1 MADNV
6 KAKTKKEE
14 ISKVDKKEENQTK
27 AVEEAVEKEEIK
39 EEKVEEIKEEEKTE
53 ESPEKTDET
62 SEVEKVVEE
71 EATEAEPEKAEES
84 EEIKE
89 ENEEK
94 TEEVAGN
101 VVEEKVEVIEDQI
114 EDTKPE
120 EAEEA
125 PVDNAEKDAI
135 PEGTQEE
142 KKIEEITKKVVEED
156 VKVEVEEEVEE
167 KLEEVKEQSEPE
179 TPEPEVK
186 KEEKKK
192 KVAKKKKDVKTE
204 EMTSLENQIK
214 MYEETMETVRSGNI
228 VEGNIIRVDQ
238 TEVLIDIGF
247 KAEGIV
253 PISEFGEDVE
263 INVGD
268 KVSVYI
274 VNREGRNGRPYLSK
288 KRADIQ
294 KTWRELE
301 EKSKTNE
308 VITGRVAKR
317 VKGGLI
323 VDVNGIN
330 TFLPASQ
337 VSTKTLP
344 NLDHFVG
351 KELDFRIINYNR
363 EKENIVISRKI
374 VIEKEVEKQKEDLM
388 KKLQID
394 AEIDG
399 VVKNIMEYGV
409 FVDLGGI
416 DGLLHIS
423 DMSWGHITHPSEML
437 NIGDKIKV
445 KVLDFNKDSEK
456 VSLGLKQ
463 LVPHPWKNIEIK
475 YPEGSKVEGKV
486 TNLTNYGAFVEL
498 EKGVEGLIHVS
509 EMSWTKQITHPKQ
522 MLKVGD
528 AVNAIVLNVD
538 KEEHRIS
545 LGLKQV
551 EPNPWLTI
559 GVTHPVESTVTGKIK
574 NITNFGAFMEVEK
587 DIDGLI
593 HISDLSW
600 TKRIMHPSE
609 MLKKGQEVTAVVLSI
624 DKVMQRIAL
633 GLKQLQEDPWEKIE
647 ERFPINSEHEIEVIK
662 IIPKGALVLAD
673 KDSGIEGFIPTSH
686 LGIPG
691 LEEPEFA
698 FDPQEV
704 IPVKVIEADKENRR
718 LIFSVKTYFF
728 GREEDEVNKFVQDHL
743 EKIKDRRRQKDEK
756 AAQKKA
762 AKEAA
767 EKAAR
772 EAKEKAAKEKEAAEK
787 ESKEVA
793 EKAADEKETVEKESK
808 EVVEKAVKEDD
819 SSEK

>member
-6 KAKTKKEE
+6 QAKTKEKE
-14 ISKVDKKEENQTK
+14 ISKVEEKEVNQTET
-27 AVEEAVEKEEIK
+27 VEDTVEKEEVNEEVK
-39 EEKVEEIKEEEKTE
+39 EEKVDGKKEEEITEDAIEEAGEPVVAEDIPVEKEQEEVPEEELEKTE
-53 ESPEKTDET
+53 EPEEAPKLDESSKDEK
-62 SEVEKVVEE
+62 SESAPEAVVEE
-71 EATEAEPEKAEES
+71 EVAEKVLEV
-84 EEIKE
+84 
-89 ENEEK
+89 
-94 TEEVAGN
+94 TEEVPEETVEKPED
-101 VVEEKVEVIEDQI
+101 VVEQAETVVP
-114 EDTKPE
+114 KP
-120 EAEEA
+120 
-125 PVDNAEKDAI
+125 
-135 PEGTQEE
+135 
-142 KKIEEITKKVVEED
+142 KI
-156 VKVEVEEEVEE
+156 
-167 KLEEVKEQSEPE
+167 
-179 TPEPEVK
+179 K
-186 KEEKKK
+186 KEEKSE
-192 KVAKKKKDVKTE
+192 D
-204 EMTSLENQIK
+204 MTSLENQIK

-247 KAEGIV
+247 KAEGVV
-253 PISEFGEDVE
+253 PISEFDENEE

-268 KVSVYI
+268 KVYVYI
-274 VNREGRNGRPYLSK
+274 VNREGRNGRPFLSK

-294 KTWRELE
+294 KIWKELE
-301 EKSKTNE
+301 EKSKTDE
-308 VITGRVAKR
+308 VVTGNVVKR

-323 VDVNGIN
+323 VDVKGIN

-374 VIEKEVEKQKEDLM
+374 VIEKEVEKKKEDLM
-388 KKLQID
+388 EKLHIE

-399 VVKNIMEYGV
+399 IAKNIMEYGV

-445 KVLDFNKDSEK
+445 KVLDFNKDNEK

-486 TNLTNYGAFVEL
+486 TNITNYGAFVEL

-522 MLKVGD
+522 MLKVND

-559 GVTHPVESTVTGKIK
+559 GVTHPIGSTVTGKIK

-600 TKRIMHPSE
+600 TRRIMHPSE
-609 MLKKGQEVTAVVLSI
+609 ILKKGQEVTAVVLSI
-624 DKVMQRIAL
+624 DRVMQRIAL
-633 GLKQLQEDPWEKIE
+633 GLKQLQDDPWEKIE

-673 KDSGIEGFIPTSH
+673 KDSEIEGFIPTSH

-691 LEEPEFA
+691 LEEPELA
-698 FDPQEV
+698 FDKNEL

-728 GREEDEVNKFVQDHL
+728 GRDEEEVNDFVQHHL
-743 EKIKDRRRQKDEK
+743 DKIKEHRRKKEEK
-756 AAQKKA
+756 AAEAKKVPKEEEKA
-762 AKEAA
+762 TETKKVAKET
-767 EKAAR
+767 
-772 EAKEKAAKEKEAAEK
+772 KE
-787 ESKEVA
+787 
-793 EKAADEKETVEKESK
+793 
-808 EVVEKAVKEDD
+808 
-819 SSEK
+819 

>member
-1 MADNV
+1 MADNLQ
-6 KAKTKKEE
+6 AKTKKEE
-14 ISKVDKKEENQTK
+14 ISKVEEKEENETK

-39 EEKVEEIKEEEKTE
+39 EEKVEEKKEEGKNEELTE
-53 ESPEKTDET
+53 ETEAPT
-62 SEVEKVVEE
+62 EVEETEVEE
-71 EATEAEPEKAEES
+71 VEVETKDEPEISEES
-84 EEIKE
+84 EETKE

-94 TEEVAGN
+94 TEEVDEGVAEEKVEEVKEE
-101 VVEEKVEVIEDQI
+101 VVEEK
-114 EDTKPE
+114 PE
-120 EAEEA
+120 KAEELKETPENEEPKEA
-125 PVDNAEKDAI
+125 TDDAI
-135 PEGTQEE
+135 EE
-142 KKIEEITKKVVEED
+142 KVNKD
-156 VKVEVEEEVEE
+156 VEEEVEE
-167 KLEEVKEQSEPE
+167 QPEEEQA
-179 TPEPEVK
+179 EPEVLIEEKKEKKVTKKK
-186 KEEKKK
+186 KEEK
-192 KVAKKKKDVKTE
+192 TE
-204 EMTSLENQIK
+204 DRTIRENQIK

-228 VEGNIIRVDQ
+228 VEGNIVRVDQ
-238 TEVLIDIGF
+238 TEVLVDIGF
-247 KAEGIV
+247 KAEGII
-253 PISEFGEDVE
+253 PISEFGEDAEVK
-263 INVGD
+263 VGD
-268 KVSVYI
+268 KVSVFI
-274 VNREGRNGRPYLSK
+274 IKREGRNGRPYLSK

-294 KTWRELE
+294 KTWQELE

-308 VITGRVAKR
+308 EVTGNVVKR

-323 VDVNGIN
+323 VDIKGIN

-351 KELDFRIINYNR
+351 KELDFRIINFNR

-374 VIEKEVEKQKEDLM
+374 VIEEKIDKKKEDLM
-388 KKLQID
+388 KKLEIE

-423 DMSWGHITHPSEML
+423 DMSWGHIKHPSEML

-445 KVLDFNKDSEK
+445 KVLDFNKDNEK
-456 VSLGLKQ
+456 ISLGLKQ

-522 MLKVGD
+522 ILKVED

-538 KEEHRIS
+538 KDEHRIS

-551 EPNPWLTI
+551 EPNPWMTI
-559 GVTHPVESTVTGKIK
+559 GVTHPVGSTVTGKIK

-609 MLKKGQEVTAVVLSI
+609 MLRKGQEVTAVVISI

-633 GLKQLQEDPWEKIE
+633 GVKQLQDDPWDKIE

-662 IIPKGALVLAD
+662 IITKGALVLAD

-691 LEEPEFA
+691 LEEPELA
-698 FDPQEV
+698 FDPKEV

-728 GREEDEVNKFVQDHL
+728 GRDEDEVNAFVQDHL
-743 EKIKDRRRQKDEK
+743 EKIKERRRQKDKKVREK
-756 AAQKKA
+756 IAE
-762 AKEAA
+762 EAN
-767 EKAAR
+767 
-772 EAKEKAAKEKEAAEK
+772 
-787 ESKEVA
+787 
-793 EKAADEKETVEKESK
+793 
-808 EVVEKAVKEDD
+808 

>member
-1 MADNV
+1 MAVNV

-14 ISKVDKKEENQTK
+14 ISKVNEKEKNETK
-27 AVEEAVEKEEIK
+27 VVEETIEEEIK
-39 EEKVEEIKEEEKTE
+39 EEVKEEKVEAIKEEEKTE
-53 ESPEKTDET
+53 ELTEETDGT
-62 SEVEKVVEE
+62 SEVEVTVEE
-71 EATEAEPEKAEES
+71 ETKEETLEDEPEKVEES

-89 ENEEK
+89 ENEE
-94 TEEVAGN
+94 
-101 VVEEKVEVIEDQI
+101 
-114 EDTKPE
+114 
-120 EAEEA
+120 
-125 PVDNAEKDAI
+125 
-135 PEGTQEE
+135 
-142 KKIEEITKKVVEED
+142 
-156 VKVEVEEEVEE
+156 
-167 KLEEVKEQSEPE
+167 
-179 TPEPEVK
+179 
-186 KEEKKK
+186 
-192 KVAKKKKDVKTE
+192 KTE

-238 TEVLIDIGF
+238 TEVLVDIGF
-247 KAEGIV
+247 KAEGII
-253 PISEFGEDVE
+253 PISEFGEDAEVK
-263 INVGD
+263 VGD

-294 KTWRELE
+294 KTWQELE

-308 VITGRVAKR
+308 VITGTVAKR

-323 VDVNGIN
+323 VDFNGIN

-337 VSTKTLP
+337 VSTKALP

-374 VIEKEVEKQKEDLM
+374 VIEKEVEKQKEVLM
-388 KKLQID
+388 EKLQID

-423 DMSWGHITHPSEML
+423 DMSWGHIKHPSEML

-445 KVLDFNKDSEK
+445 KILDFNKDSEK

-545 LGLKQV
+545 LGLKQF

-609 MLKKGQEVTAVVLSI
+609 ILKKGQEVTAVVLSI
-624 DKVMQRIAL
+624 DRVMQRIAL
-633 GLKQLQEDPWEKIE
+633 GLKQLQDDPWEKIE

-662 IIPKGALVLAD
+662 IITKGALVLAD

-698 FDPQEV
+698 FDPKEV

-728 GREEDEVNKFVQDHL
+728 GREEGEVNAFVQDHL
-743 EKIKDRRRQKDEK
+743 EKIKERRQQRDKK
-756 AAQKKA
+756 AADKKA

-767 EKAAR
+767 EKATK
-772 EAKEKAAKEKEAAEK
+772 EANEKAAKEKEAAEK

-793 EKAADEKETVEKESK
+793 EKETKET
-808 EVVEKAVKEDD
+808 D

>member
-6 KAKTKKEE
+6 QAKTKKEE
-14 ISKVDKKEENQTK
+14 ISKVVKEEEKETK
-27 AVEEAVEKEEIK
+27 TAKKVVEKEEKK
-39 EEKVEEIKEEEKTE
+39 EEKKKKVTKKKKEEKTE
-53 ESPEKTDET
+53 ESPEKTDE
-62 SEVEKVVEE
+62 VEEVVEE
-71 EATEAEPEKAEES
+71 EATKDEPKKAEES
-84 EEIKE
+84 GEIKE

-94 TEEVAGN
+94 TEEVA
-101 VVEEKVEVIEDQI
+101 VDVIEEKVEIIEDQV

-120 EAEEA
+120 EAKEEA
-125 PVDNAEKDAI
+125 PIDNAEKEVI
-135 PEGTQEE
+135 PEETHEE
-142 KKIEEITKKVVEED
+142 KKIEEVNKMT
-156 VKVEVEEEVEE
+156 VEEEVKEEVDEEVVE

-192 KVAKKKKDVKTE
+192 KVTKKKKEEKTE

-263 INVGD
+263 IKVGD

-294 KTWRELE
+294 KTWQELE

-308 VITGRVAKR
+308 VITGTVAKR

-388 KKLQID
+388 EKLQID

-522 MLKVGD
+522 VLKVGD

-559 GVTHPVESTVTGKIK
+559 GVTHPIESTVTGKIK

-609 MLKKGQEVTAVVLSI
+609 ILKKGQEVTAVVLSI
-624 DKVMQRIAL
+624 DRVMQRIAL
-633 GLKQLQEDPWEKIE
+633 GLKQLQDDPWEKIE
-647 ERFPINSEHEIEVIK
+647 ECFPINSEHEIEVIK
-662 IIPKGALVLAD
+662 IITKGALVLAD

-698 FDPQEV
+698 FDPKEV

-728 GREEDEVNKFVQDHL
+728 GRDEDEVNAFVQDHL
-743 EKIKDRRRQKDEK
+743 EKIKERRRQKVEK
-756 AAQKKA
+756 ASEKKA
-762 AKEAA
+762 TREAAEKTTKEAA
-767 EKAAR
+767 EKAT
-772 EAKEKAAKEKEAAEK
+772 
-787 ESKEVA
+787 KEVA
-793 EKAADEKETVEKESK
+793 EKETKET
-808 EVVEKAVKEDD
+808 D

>member
-6 KAKTKKEE
+6 QAKTKEEE
-14 ISKVDKKEENQTK
+14 ISKVEEKEVKETKK
-27 AVEEAVEKEEIK
+27 VEDTIEKEEVKEEVK
-39 EEKVEEIKEEEKTE
+39 EEKVDEKNEEEIAEEVIEEVVEPVVAEDVPENKEQEEVPEEEPQKTDEPEETPKVEESSKTEQSEDAPEAVIEDDVSEEAPEKTE
-53 ESPEKTDET
+53 KKPEDV
-62 SEVEKVVEE
+62 VEK
-71 EATEAEPEKAEES
+71 AKA
-84 EEIKE
+84 
-89 ENEEK
+89 
-94 TEEVAGN
+94 
-101 VVEEKVEVIEDQI
+101 KVP
-114 EDTKPE
+114 KP
-120 EAEEA
+120 
-125 PVDNAEKDAI
+125 
-135 PEGTQEE
+135 
-142 KKIEEITKKVVEED
+142 KI
-156 VKVEVEEEVEE
+156 
-167 KLEEVKEQSEPE
+167 
-179 TPEPEVK
+179 K
-186 KEEKKK
+186 KEEKKEK
-192 KVAKKKKDVKTE
+192 KVKKKKE
-204 EMTSLENQIK
+204 EKSDDMTSLENQIK

-238 TEVLIDIGF
+238 TEVLVDIGF
-247 KAEGIV
+247 KAEGVV
-253 PISEFGEDVE
+253 PISEFDENEE

-268 KVSVYI
+268 KVFVYI
-274 VNREGRNGRPYLSK
+274 VNREGRNGRPFLSK

-294 KTWRELE
+294 KTWKELE

-308 VITGRVAKR
+308 VVTGHVVKR

-323 VDVNGIN
+323 VEVKGIN

-351 KELDFRIINYNR
+351 KELDFRIINFDR

-374 VIEKEVEKQKEDLM
+374 VIEEEVEKQKEDLM
-388 KKLQID
+388 GKLHVD

-399 VVKNIMEYGV
+399 TVKNIMEYGV

-423 DMSWGHITHPSEML
+423 DMSWGHVIHPSEML

-486 TNLTNYGAFVEL
+486 TNITNYGAFVEL

-522 MLKVGD
+522 MLKVAD

-559 GVTHPVESTVTGKIK
+559 GVTHPIGSTVIGKIK

-600 TKRIMHPSE
+600 TRRIMHPSE
-609 MLKKGQEVTAVVLSI
+609 ILKKGQEVTAVVLSI
-624 DKVMQRIAL
+624 DRVMQRIAL
-633 GLKQLQEDPWEKIE
+633 GLKQLQDDPWEKIE

-673 KDSGIEGFIPTSH
+673 KDTEIEGFIPTSH

-691 LEEPEFA
+691 LEEPELA
-698 FDPQEV
+698 FDKNEL

-728 GREEDEVNKFVQDHL
+728 GRDEEEVNDFVQQHL
-743 EKIKDRRRQKDEK
+743 EKIKEHRRKKEEKK
-756 AAQKKA
+756 AAEKKA

-767 EKAAR
+767 EKATR
-772 EAKEKAAKEKEAAEK
+772 EAKEKAANEKKAAEKESKEVAERAANEKEAAEK

-793 EKAADEKETVEKESK
+793 EKATEEA
-808 EVVEKAVKEDD
+808 D

>member
-6 KAKTKKEE
+6 QAKTKEEE
-14 ISKVDKKEENQTK
+14 ISKVEEKEENETK
-27 AVEEAVEKEEIK
+27 AVEETNEKEGIKEEVKEEKTEEKKEEENTEEVPEEVVEPIEEEIPAEINKDEVAEEEPEITEEPVEAQKLEEVPKEEKIEDVPEVVVEEKVSEEVQDVSEEKSEEVKEQAKPEVPEPKIKK
-39 EEKVEEIKEEEKTE
+39 EEKVEKIDKEEKKEKKTRKKKEEKTE
-53 ESPEKTDET
+53 D
-62 SEVEKVVEE
+62 
-71 EATEAEPEKAEES
+71 
-84 EEIKE
+84 
-89 ENEEK
+89 
-94 TEEVAGN
+94 
-101 VVEEKVEVIEDQI
+101 
-114 EDTKPE
+114 
-120 EAEEA
+120 
-125 PVDNAEKDAI
+125 
-135 PEGTQEE
+135 
-142 KKIEEITKKVVEED
+142 
-156 VKVEVEEEVEE
+156 
-167 KLEEVKEQSEPE
+167 
-179 TPEPEVK
+179 
-186 KEEKKK
+186 
-192 KVAKKKKDVKTE
+192 
-204 EMTSLENQIK
+204 MTSLENQIK

-238 TEVLIDIGF
+238 TEVLVDIGF
-247 KAEGIV
+247 KAEGVV
-253 PISEFGEDVE
+253 PISEFDENEE

-268 KVSVYI
+268 KVFVFI
-274 VNREGRNGRPYLSK
+274 VNREGRNGRPFLSK

-294 KTWRELE
+294 KTWKELE
-301 EKSKTNE
+301 EKSKVDE
-308 VITGRVAKR
+308 VVTGHVVKR

-323 VDVNGIN
+323 VDVKGIN

-351 KELDFRIINYNR
+351 KELDFRIINFNR

-374 VIEKEVEKQKEDLM
+374 VIEEEVEKKKEDLM
-388 KKLQID
+388 EKLHMD

-399 VVKNIMEYGV
+399 IVKNIMEYGV

-445 KVLDFNKDSEK
+445 KVLDFNKDNEK

-486 TNLTNYGAFVEL
+486 TNITNYGAFVEL

-522 MLKVGD
+522 MLKVTD

-545 LGLKQV
+545 LGLKQI

-559 GVTHPVESTVTGKIK
+559 GVTHPIGSTVTGKIK

-600 TKRIMHPSE
+600 TRRIMHPSE

-624 DKVMQRIAL
+624 DRVMQRIAL
-633 GLKQLQEDPWEKIE
+633 GLKQLQDDPWEKIE

-673 KDSGIEGFIPTSH
+673 KDSEIEGFIPTSH

-691 LEEPEFA
+691 LEEPELA
-698 FDPQEV
+698 FDKNEM

-728 GREEDEVNKFVQDHL
+728 GRDEEEVNAFVQDHL
-743 EKIKDRRRQKDEK
+743 EKIKENRRKKEEK
-756 AAQKKA
+756 VAEIKKA

-767 EKAAR
+767 
-772 EAKEKAAKEKEAAEK
+772 KEKAKEIDNEAAK
-787 ESKEVA
+787 V
-793 EKAADEKETVEKESK
+793 AADEKAKEKIIDEAKEVEKEVEKDEVQDVEEEVDDKVAKEADK
-808 EVVEKAVKEDD
+808 EVAKEEKA
-819 SSEK
+819 SEE

>member
-6 KAKTKKEE
+6 QARNKEKE
-14 ISKVDKKEENQTK
+14 ISKVEKKEEVKTK
-27 AVEEAVEKEEIK
+27 AVEEVVGVEEVKEDNIEEIKKEIVKGKDEEVLETPEEVVEEEKEEIVVEEEEPQEEVQQEEK
-39 EEKVEEIKEEEKTE
+39 PSEDDSNKEVLDEVKDETEEEVPEPVEEKDEEEKEVLEEKEEEVEAEPEPELEEKVEDTVEEDKEEQVKEKTE
-53 ESPEKTDET
+53 TP
-62 SEVEKVVEE
+62 
-71 EATEAEPEKAEES
+71 
-84 EEIKE
+84 
-89 ENEEK
+89 
-94 TEEVAGN
+94 
-101 VVEEKVEVIEDQI
+101 
-114 EDTKPE
+114 KPE
-120 EAEEA
+120 A
-125 PVDNAEKDAI
+125 P
-135 PEGTQEE
+135 
-142 KKIEEITKKVVEED
+142 KKRATKA
-156 VKVEVEEEVEE
+156 
-167 KLEEVKEQSEPE
+167 
-179 TPEPEVK
+179 K
-186 KEEKKK
+186 KEKEDKN
-192 KVAKKKKDVKTE
+192 E

-238 TEVLIDIGF
+238 TEVLVDIGF
-247 KAEGIV
+247 KAEGVV
-253 PISEFGEDVE
+253 PLTEFEPDEE

-274 VNREGRNGRPYLSK
+274 VNREGKNGRPFLSK

-294 KTWRELE
+294 KTWAELE
-301 EKSKTNE
+301 EKSSSNDVVQGT
-308 VITGRVAKR
+308 VLKR

-323 VDVNGIN
+323 VDVSGIN

-363 EKENIVISRKI
+363 DKENIVISRKI
-374 VIEKEVEKQKEDLM
+374 VIEEEVEKKKEDLM
-388 KKLQID
+388 EKLQVD

-445 KVLDFNKDSEK
+445 KVLDFNKDNEK

-486 TNLTNYGAFVEL
+486 TNITNYGAFVEL

-522 MLKVGD
+522 MLKVED

-538 KEEHRIS
+538 KDEHRIS

-559 GVTHPVESTVTGKIK
+559 GVTHPVGSTVTGKIK

-609 MLKKGQEVTAVVLSI
+609 VLKKGQEVTAVVLSI

-633 GLKQLQEDPWEKIE
+633 GLKQLQDDPWENIE
-647 ERFPINSEHEIEVIK
+647 EKFPINSEHEIEVIK

-673 KDSGIEGFIPTSH
+673 KESEIEGFIPTSH

-691 LEEPEFA
+691 LEEPELA
-698 FDPQEV
+698 FDHNEI

-728 GREEDEVNKFVQDHL
+728 GRDEEEVNTFVQDHL
-743 EKIKDRRRQKDEK
+743 EKIKDRRKKREE
-756 AAQKKA
+756 AAVKPQKKE
-762 AKEAA
+762 EAPI
-767 EKAAR
+767 EDTPT
-772 EAKEKAAKEKEAAEK
+772 EE
-787 ESKEVA
+787 EVPLP
-793 EKAADEKETVEKESK
+793 EE
-808 EVVEKAVKEDD
+808 
-819 SSEK
+819 

>member
-1 MADNV
+1 MILQNKNFAIIILIGVLFISCTNLPYKKSVKTLKEGKYTEAIQELDSYIETSKHPAFKE
-6 KAKTKKEE
+6 KAKELRSQAYYQLGLQEYEKNNYTEASEYFFLANSNKADSLLDNCYFEIAQSALDEEPKEATDDA
-14 ISKVDKKEENQTK
+14 I
-27 AVEEAVEKEEIK
+27 
-39 EEKVEEIKEEEKTE
+39 EEKVNK
-53 ESPEKTDET
+53 
-62 SEVEKVVEE
+62 
-71 EATEAEPEKAEES
+71 
-84 EEIKE
+84 
-89 ENEEK
+89 
-94 TEEVAGN
+94 
-101 VVEEKVEVIEDQI
+101 
-114 EDTKPE
+114 
-120 EAEEA
+120 
-125 PVDNAEKDAI
+125 
-135 PEGTQEE
+135 
-142 KKIEEITKKVVEED
+142 
-156 VKVEVEEEVEE
+156 EVEEEVEE
-167 KLEEVKEQSEPE
+167 QPEEEQAEPE
-179 TPEPEVK
+179 LLIEEKKEKKVTKKK
-186 KEEKKK
+186 KEEK
-192 KVAKKKKDVKTE
+192 TE
-204 EMTSLENQIK
+204 DRTTRENQIK

-228 VEGNIIRVDQ
+228 VEGNIVRVDQ
-238 TEVLIDIGF
+238 TEVLVDIGF
-247 KAEGIV
+247 KAEGII
-253 PISEFGEDVE
+253 PISEFGEDAEVK
-263 INVGD
+263 VGD
-268 KVSVYI
+268 KVSVFI
-274 VNREGRNGRPYLSK
+274 IKREGRNGRPYLSK

-294 KTWRELE
+294 KTWQELE

-308 VITGRVAKR
+308 EVTGNVVKR

-323 VDVNGIN
+323 VDIKGIN

-351 KELDFRIINYNR
+351 KELDFRIINFNR

-374 VIEKEVEKQKEDLM
+374 VIEEEIDKKKEDLM
-388 KKLQID
+388 EKLQIE

-423 DMSWGHITHPSEML
+423 DMSWGHIKHPSEML

-445 KVLDFNKDSEK
+445 KVLDFNKDNEK
-456 VSLGLKQ
+456 ISLGLKQ

-522 MLKVGD
+522 MLKVED

-538 KEEHRIS
+538 KDEHRIS

-551 EPNPWLTI
+551 EPNPWMTI
-559 GVTHPVESTVTGKIK
+559 GVTHPVGSTVTGKIK

-609 MLKKGQEVTAVVLSI
+609 MLRKGQEVTAVVLSI
-624 DKVMQRIAL
+624 DKVMQRISL
-633 GLKQLQEDPWEKIE
+633 GVKQLQDDPWDKIE

-662 IIPKGALVLAD
+662 IITKGALVLAD

-691 LEEPEFA
+691 LEEPELA
-698 FDPQEV
+698 FDPKEV

-728 GREEDEVNKFVQDHL
+728 GRDEDEVNAFVQDHL
-743 EKIKDRRRQKDEK
+743 EKIKERRRQKD
-756 AAQKKA
+756 KKA
-762 AKEAA
+762 REKIAEEAN
-767 EKAAR
+767 
-772 EAKEKAAKEKEAAEK
+772 
-787 ESKEVA
+787 
-793 EKAADEKETVEKESK
+793 
-808 EVVEKAVKEDD
+808 

>member
-1 MADNV
+1 MADNLQ
-6 KAKTKKEE
+6 AKTKKEE
-14 ISKVDKKEENQTK
+14 ISKVEEKEENETK
-27 AVEEAVEKEEIK
+27 AVEK
-39 EEKVEEIKEEEKTE
+39 EEKVEEKKEEGKNEELTE
-53 ESPEKTDET
+53 ETEAQT
-62 SEVEKVVEE
+62 EVEETEVEE
-71 EATEAEPEKAEES
+71 VEVETKDEPEISEES
-84 EEIKE
+84 EETKE

-94 TEEVAGN
+94 TEEVNEGVAEEKVEEVKEE
-101 VVEEKVEVIEDQI
+101 VVEEKPEKAEAAKETPEDK
-114 EDTKPE
+114 EPK
-120 EAEEA
+120 EAT
-125 PVDNAEKDAI
+125 DDAI
-135 PEGTQEE
+135 EE
-142 KKIEEITKKVVEED
+142 KVNK
-156 VKVEVEEEVEE
+156 EVEEEVEE
-167 KLEEVKEQSEPE
+167 QPEEEQAEPE
-179 TPEPEVK
+179 LLIEEKKEKKVTKKK
-186 KEEKKK
+186 KEEK
-192 KVAKKKKDVKTE
+192 TE
-204 EMTSLENQIK
+204 DRTTRENQIK

-228 VEGNIIRVDQ
+228 VEGNIVRVDQ
-238 TEVLIDIGF
+238 TEVLVDIGF
-247 KAEGIV
+247 KAEGII
-253 PISEFGEDVE
+253 PISEFGEDAEVK
-263 INVGD
+263 VGD
-268 KVSVYI
+268 KVSVFI
-274 VNREGRNGRPYLSK
+274 IKREGRNGRPYLSK

-294 KTWRELE
+294 KTWQELE

-308 VITGRVAKR
+308 EVKGNVVKR

-323 VDVNGIN
+323 VDIKGIN

-351 KELDFRIINYNR
+351 KELDFRIINFNR

-374 VIEKEVEKQKEDLM
+374 VIEEEIDKKKEDLM
-388 KKLQID
+388 EKLQIE

-399 VVKNIMEYGV
+399 AVKNIMEYGV

-423 DMSWGHITHPSEML
+423 DMSWGHIKHPSEML

-445 KVLDFNKDSEK
+445 KVLDFNKDNEK
-456 VSLGLKQ
+456 ISLGLKQ

-522 MLKVGD
+522 MLKVED

-538 KEEHRIS
+538 KDEHRIS

-551 EPNPWLTI
+551 EPNPWMTI
-559 GVTHPVESTVTGKIK
+559 GVTHPVGSTVTGKIK

-609 MLKKGQEVTAVVLSI
+609 MLRKGQEVTAVVLSI
-624 DKVMQRIAL
+624 DKVMQRISL
-633 GLKQLQEDPWEKIE
+633 GVKQLQDDPWDKIE

-662 IIPKGALVLAD
+662 IITKGALVLAD

-691 LEEPEFA
+691 LEEPELA
-698 FDPQEV
+698 FDPKEV

-728 GREEDEVNKFVQDHL
+728 GRDEDEVNAFVQDHL
-743 EKIKDRRRQKDEK
+743 EKIKERRRQKD
-756 AAQKKA
+756 KKA
-762 AKEAA
+762 REKIAEEAN
-767 EKAAR
+767 
-772 EAKEKAAKEKEAAEK
+772 
-787 ESKEVA
+787 
-793 EKAADEKETVEKESK
+793 
-808 EVVEKAVKEDD
+808 

>member
-1 MADNV
+1 MAVNV

-14 ISKVDKKEENQTK
+14 ISKVNEKEKNETK
-27 AVEEAVEKEEIK
+27 VVEETIEEEIK
-39 EEKVEEIKEEEKTE
+39 EEVKEEKVEAIKEEEKTE
-53 ESPEKTDET
+53 ELTEETDGT
-62 SEVEKVVEE
+62 SEVEVTVEE
-71 EATEAEPEKAEES
+71 ETKEETLEDEPEKVEES

-89 ENEEK
+89 ENEE
-94 TEEVAGN
+94 
-101 VVEEKVEVIEDQI
+101 
-114 EDTKPE
+114 
-120 EAEEA
+120 
-125 PVDNAEKDAI
+125 
-135 PEGTQEE
+135 
-142 KKIEEITKKVVEED
+142 
-156 VKVEVEEEVEE
+156 
-167 KLEEVKEQSEPE
+167 
-179 TPEPEVK
+179 
-186 KEEKKK
+186 
-192 KVAKKKKDVKTE
+192 KTE

-238 TEVLIDIGF
+238 TEVLVDIGF

-253 PISEFGEDVE
+253 PISEFGEDAE
-263 INVGD
+263 IKVGD

-294 KTWRELE
+294 KTWQELE

-308 VITGRVAKR
+308 VITGTVAKR

-337 VSTKTLP
+337 VSTKALP

-374 VIEKEVEKQKEDLM
+374 VIEKEVEKQKEVLM
-388 KKLQID
+388 EKLQID

-423 DMSWGHITHPSEML
+423 DMSWGHIKHPSEML

-445 KVLDFNKDSEK
+445 KILDFNKDSEK

-545 LGLKQV
+545 LGLKQF

-609 MLKKGQEVTAVVLSI
+609 ILKKGQEVTAVVLSI
-624 DKVMQRIAL
+624 DRVMQRIAL
-633 GLKQLQEDPWEKIE
+633 GLKQLQDDPWEKIE

-662 IIPKGALVLAD
+662 IITKGALVLAD

-698 FDPQEV
+698 FDPKEV

-728 GREEDEVNKFVQDHL
+728 GREEGEVNAFVQDHL
-743 EKIKDRRRQKDEK
+743 EKIKERRRQRDKK
-756 AAQKKA
+756 AADKKA

-767 EKAAR
+767 EKATK
-772 EAKEKAAKEKEAAEK
+772 EANEKAAKEKEAAEK

-793 EKAADEKETVEKESK
+793 EKETKET
-808 EVVEKAVKEDD
+808 D

>member
-6 KAKTKKEE
+6 QAKTKEEE
-14 ISKVDKKEENQTK
+14 ISKVEEKEENETK
-27 AVEEAVEKEEIK
+27 EVNETIEKEEIK
-39 EEKVEEIKEEEKTE
+39 EEVKEEKTE
-53 ESPEKTDET
+53 EK
-62 SEVEKVVEE
+62 
-71 EATEAEPEKAEES
+71 
-84 EEIKE
+84 KE
-89 ENEEK
+89 
-94 TEEVAGN
+94 
-101 VVEEKVEVIEDQI
+101 
-114 EDTKPE
+114 
-120 EAEEA
+120 
-125 PVDNAEKDAI
+125 
-135 PEGTQEE
+135 
-142 KKIEEITKKVVEED
+142 EEITEELPKKVVEPIKDEIPVELPKEEVVDQEPEKIEEPTEASELEEAPKDEKTED
-156 VKVEVEEEVEE
+156 VPEVVVEDKVSEEVQDVAEE
-167 KLEEVKEQSEPE
+167 KSEEVKEQAKPE
-179 TPEPEVK
+179 VPEPKVKKEDKVEKVEKEEKKEKKTRKK
-186 KEEKKK
+186 KEEKIE
-192 KVAKKKKDVKTE
+192 D
-204 EMTSLENQIK
+204 MTSLENQIK

-238 TEVLIDIGF
+238 TEVLVDIGF
-247 KAEGIV
+247 KAEGVV
-253 PISEFGEDVE
+253 PISEFDENEE

-268 KVSVYI
+268 KVFVFI
-274 VNREGRNGRPYLSK
+274 VNREGRNGRPFLSK

-294 KTWRELE
+294 KTWKELE
-301 EKSKTNE
+301 EKSKVDE
-308 VITGRVAKR
+308 VVTGHVVKR

-323 VDVNGIN
+323 VDVKGIN

-351 KELDFRIINYNR
+351 KELDFRIINFNR

-374 VIEKEVEKQKEDLM
+374 VIEEEVEKKKEDLM
-388 KKLQID
+388 EKLHMD

-399 VVKNIMEYGV
+399 IVKNIMEYGV

-445 KVLDFNKDSEK
+445 KVLDFNKDNEK

-486 TNLTNYGAFVEL
+486 TNITNYGAFVEL

-522 MLKVGD
+522 MLKVTD

-545 LGLKQV
+545 LGLKQI

-559 GVTHPVESTVTGKIK
+559 GVTHPIGSTVTGKIK

-600 TKRIMHPSE
+600 TRRIMHPSE

-624 DKVMQRIAL
+624 DRVMQRIAL
-633 GLKQLQEDPWEKIE
+633 GLKQLQDDPWEKIE

-673 KDSGIEGFIPTSH
+673 KDSEIEGFIPTSH

-691 LEEPEFA
+691 LEEPELA
-698 FDPQEV
+698 FDKNEM

-728 GREEDEVNKFVQDHL
+728 GRDEEEVNAFVQDHL
-743 EKIKDRRRQKDEK
+743 EKIKENRRKKEEK
-756 AAQKKA
+756 IAEIKKA
-762 AKEAA
+762 AKEKAKEVDNEAAKVAA
-767 EKAAR
+767 EEKTKEKIIDEAKKPEKPEKEVDDEVAEEVAKEADKE
-772 EAKEKAAKEKEAAEK
+772 EAKEEEL
-787 ESKEVA
+787 S
-793 EKAADEKETVEKESK
+793 VE
-808 EVVEKAVKEDD
+808 
-819 SSEK
+819 

>member
-1 MADNV
+1 MADNLQ
-6 KAKTKKEE
+6 AKTKKEE
-14 ISKVDKKEENQTK
+14 ISKVEEKEENETK
-27 AVEEAVEKEEIK
+27 AVEKAVEKEEIK
-39 EEKVEEIKEEEKTE
+39 EEKVEEKKEEGKNEELTE
-53 ESPEKTDET
+53 ETEAPT
-62 SEVEKVVEE
+62 EVEETEVEE
-71 EATEAEPEKAEES
+71 VEVETKDEPEISEES
-84 EEIKE
+84 EETKE

-94 TEEVAGN
+94 TEEVNEGVAEEKVEEVKEE
-101 VVEEKVEVIEDQI
+101 VVEEKPEKAEAAKETPEDK
-114 EDTKPE
+114 EPK
-120 EAEEA
+120 EAT
-125 PVDNAEKDAI
+125 DDAI
-135 PEGTQEE
+135 EE
-142 KKIEEITKKVVEED
+142 KVNK
-156 VKVEVEEEVEE
+156 EVEEEVEE
-167 KLEEVKEQSEPE
+167 QPEEEQAEPE
-179 TPEPEVK
+179 LLIEEKKEKKVTKKK
-186 KEEKKK
+186 KEEK
-192 KVAKKKKDVKTE
+192 TE
-204 EMTSLENQIK
+204 DRTTRENQIK

-228 VEGNIIRVDQ
+228 VEGNIVRVDQ
-238 TEVLIDIGF
+238 TEVLVDIGF
-247 KAEGIV
+247 KAEGII
-253 PISEFGEDVE
+253 PISEFGEDAEVK
-263 INVGD
+263 VGD
-268 KVSVYI
+268 KVSVFI
-274 VNREGRNGRPYLSK
+274 IKREGRNGRPYLSK

-294 KTWRELE
+294 KTWQELE

-308 VITGRVAKR
+308 EVKGNVVKR

-323 VDVNGIN
+323 VDIKGIN

-351 KELDFRIINYNR
+351 KELDFRIINFNR

-374 VIEKEVEKQKEDLM
+374 VIEEEIDKKKEDLM
-388 KKLQID
+388 EKLQIE

-399 VVKNIMEYGV
+399 AVKNIMEYGV

-423 DMSWGHITHPSEML
+423 DMSWGHIKHPSEML

-445 KVLDFNKDSEK
+445 KVLDFNKDNEK
-456 VSLGLKQ
+456 ISLGLKQ

-522 MLKVGD
+522 MLKVED

-538 KEEHRIS
+538 KDEHRIS

-551 EPNPWLTI
+551 EPNPWMTI
-559 GVTHPVESTVTGKIK
+559 GVTHPVGSTVTGKIK

-609 MLKKGQEVTAVVLSI
+609 MLRKGQEVTAVVLSI
-624 DKVMQRIAL
+624 DKVMQRISL
-633 GLKQLQEDPWEKIE
+633 GVKQLQDDPWDKIE

-662 IIPKGALVLAD
+662 IITKGALVLAD

-691 LEEPEFA
+691 LEEPELA
-698 FDPQEV
+698 FDPKEV

-728 GREEDEVNKFVQDHL
+728 GRDEDEVNAFVQDHL
-743 EKIKDRRRQKDEK
+743 EKIKERRRQKD
-756 AAQKKA
+756 KKA
-762 AKEAA
+762 REKIAEEAN
-767 EKAAR
+767 
-772 EAKEKAAKEKEAAEK
+772 
-787 ESKEVA
+787 
-793 EKAADEKETVEKESK
+793 
-808 EVVEKAVKEDD
+808 

>member
-6 KAKTKKEE
+6 QAKTKDDE
-14 ISKVDKKEENQTK
+14 ISKVVKEEEKETKTAKKVVKKEEK
-27 AVEEAVEKEEIK
+27 K
-39 EEKVEEIKEEEKTE
+39 EEKVEKVKEEEKNEELTE
-53 ESPEKTDET
+53 ETDGT
-62 SEVEKVVEE
+62 GKVEVIVEE
-71 EATEAEPEKAEES
+71 ETNEEAP
-84 EEIKE
+84 
-89 ENEEK
+89 ENEHEK
-94 TEEVAGN
+94 TEASEVTKEEKKEKTEKVAGT
-101 VVEEKVEVIEDQI
+101 VIEEKVEVIEDQV
-114 EDTKPE
+114 EDSKTE
-120 EAEEA
+120 EGKKEA
-125 PVDNAEKDAI
+125 PIDDAEKKAI
-135 PEGTQEE
+135 PEETHEE
-142 KKIEEITKKVVEED
+142 KKIEEVTKKA
-156 VKVEVEEEVEE
+156 VEEEVKEEFEE
-167 KLEEVKEQSEPE
+167 KLEEVKEQQEPE

-192 KVAKKKKDVKTE
+192 KVTKKKKEENTE

-238 TEVLIDIGF
+238 TEVLVDIGF
-247 KAEGIV
+247 KAEGII
-253 PISEFGEDVE
+253 PISEFDEDKE
-263 INVGD
+263 IKVGD
-268 KVSVYI
+268 KISVYI

-294 KTWRELE
+294 KTWQELE

-308 VITGRVAKR
+308 VITGTVAKR

-374 VIEKEVEKQKEDLM
+374 VIEKEFEKQKEVLM
-388 KKLQID
+388 EKLQID

-522 MLKVGD
+522 MLKVSD

-559 GVTHPVESTVTGKIK
+559 GVTHPIESTVTGKIK

-624 DKVMQRIAL
+624 DRVMQRIAL

-691 LEEPEFA
+691 LEEPELA
-698 FDPQEV
+698 FDPKEV

-728 GREEDEVNKFVQDHL
+728 GRDEDEVNAFVQDHL
-743 EKIKDRRRQKDEK
+743 EKIKERRRQKDEK
-756 AAQKKA
+756 AAKKKA
-762 AKEAA
+762 DKEAA
-767 EKAAR
+767 EKATRKAN
-772 EAKEKAAKEKEAAEK
+772 EKAAKEKEATEK

-793 EKAADEKETVEKESK
+793 EKA
-808 EVVEKAVKEDD
+808 VKEKD
-819 SSEK
+819 SSEE

>member
-6 KAKTKKEE
+6 QAKTKEEE
-14 ISKVDKKEENQTK
+14 ISKVEEKEENETK
-27 AVEEAVEKEEIK
+27 AVEETIEKEEIK
-39 EEKVEEIKEEEKTE
+39 EEVKEEKAGEKKEEEITE
-53 ESPEKTDET
+53 EVIEE
-62 SEVEKVVEE
+62 VVEPIE
-71 EATEAEPEKAEES
+71 EEIPVELTKEEVAEEES
-84 EEIKE
+84 EKIE
-89 ENEEK
+89 EPAETPELEEAPK
-94 TEEVAGN
+94 DEKPEDVPEV
-101 VVEEKVEVIEDQI
+101 VVEEKVSEEVQ
-114 EDTKPE
+114 
-120 EAEEA
+120 
-125 PVDNAEKDAI
+125 V
-135 PEGTQEE
+135 
-142 KKIEEITKKVVEED
+142 VVEE
-156 VKVEVEEEVEE
+156 KS
-167 KLEEVKEQSEPE
+167 EEVKEQSEPE
-179 TPEPEVK
+179 VLEPKVEKVEKVEKKTRKK
-186 KEEKKK
+186 KEEK
-192 KVAKKKKDVKTE
+192 TE
-204 EMTSLENQIK
+204 DMTSLENQIK

-238 TEVLIDIGF
+238 TEVLVDIGF
-247 KAEGIV
+247 KAEGVV
-253 PISEFGEDVE
+253 PISEFDENEE

-268 KVSVYI
+268 KVFVFI
-274 VNREGRNGRPYLSK
+274 VNREGRNGRPFLSK

-294 KTWRELE
+294 KTWKELE
-301 EKSKTNE
+301 EKSKIDE
-308 VITGRVAKR
+308 VVTGHVVKR

-323 VDVNGIN
+323 VDVKGIN

-351 KELDFRIINYNR
+351 KELDFRIINFDR

-374 VIEKEVEKQKEDLM
+374 VIEEEFEKKKEDLM
-388 KKLQID
+388 EKLHMD

-399 VVKNIMEYGV
+399 IVKNIMEYGV

-445 KVLDFNKDSEK
+445 KVLDFNKDNEK

-486 TNLTNYGAFVEL
+486 TNITNYGAFVEL

-522 MLKVGD
+522 MLKVAD

-545 LGLKQV
+545 LGLKQI

-559 GVTHPVESTVTGKIK
+559 GVTHPIGSTVTGKIK

-600 TKRIMHPSE
+600 TRRIMHPSE

-624 DKVMQRIAL
+624 DRVMQRIAL
-633 GLKQLQEDPWEKIE
+633 GLKQLQDDPWEKIE

-662 IIPKGALVLAD
+662 IIAKGALVLAD
-673 KDSGIEGFIPTSH
+673 KDSEIEGFIPTSH

-691 LEEPEFA
+691 LEEPEMA
-698 FDPQEV
+698 FDKNEM

-728 GREEDEVNKFVQDHL
+728 GRDEEEVNAFVQDHL
-743 EKIKDRRRQKDEK
+743 EKIKEHRRKKEEK
-756 AAQKKA
+756 VAEIKKA

-767 EKAAR
+767 QEKVKDVDNEVAKEADKEVDKEEKA
-772 EAKEKAAKEKEAAEK
+772 
-787 ESKEVA
+787 
-793 EKAADEKETVEKESK
+793 
-808 EVVEKAVKEDD
+808 
-819 SSEK
+819 SEE

>member
-1 MADNV
+1 MADNLQ
-6 KAKTKKEE
+6 AKTKKEE
-14 ISKVDKKEENQTK
+14 ISKVEEKEENETK

-39 EEKVEEIKEEEKTE
+39 EEKVEEKKEEGKNEELTE
-53 ESPEKTDET
+53 ETEAPT
-62 SEVEKVVEE
+62 EVEETEVEE
-71 EATEAEPEKAEES
+71 VEVETKDEPEISEES
-84 EEIKE
+84 EETKE

-94 TEEVAGN
+94 TEEVDEGVAEEKVEEVKEE
-101 VVEEKVEVIEDQI
+101 VVEEK
-114 EDTKPE
+114 PE
-120 EAEEA
+120 KAEELKETPENEEPKEA
-125 PVDNAEKDAI
+125 TDDAI
-135 PEGTQEE
+135 EE
-142 KKIEEITKKVVEED
+142 KVNKD
-156 VKVEVEEEVEE
+156 VEEEVEE
-167 KLEEVKEQSEPE
+167 QPEEEQA
-179 TPEPEVK
+179 EPEVLIEEKKEKKVTKKK
-186 KEEKKK
+186 KEEK
-192 KVAKKKKDVKTE
+192 TE
-204 EMTSLENQIK
+204 DRTIRENQIK

-228 VEGNIIRVDQ
+228 VEGNIVRVDQ
-238 TEVLIDIGF
+238 TEVLVDIGF
-247 KAEGIV
+247 KAEGII
-253 PISEFGEDVE
+253 PISEFGEDAEVK
-263 INVGD
+263 VGD
-268 KVSVYI
+268 KVSVFI
-274 VNREGRNGRPYLSK
+274 IKREGRNGRPYLSK

-294 KTWRELE
+294 KTWQELE

-308 VITGRVAKR
+308 EVTGNVVKR

-323 VDVNGIN
+323 VDIKGIN

-351 KELDFRIINYNR
+351 KELDFRIINFNR

-374 VIEKEVEKQKEDLM
+374 VIEEEIDKKKEDLM
-388 KKLQID
+388 KKLEIE

-423 DMSWGHITHPSEML
+423 DMSWGHIKHPSEML

-445 KVLDFNKDSEK
+445 KVLDFNKDNEK
-456 VSLGLKQ
+456 ISLGLKQ

-522 MLKVGD
+522 ILKVED

-538 KEEHRIS
+538 KDEHRIS

-551 EPNPWLTI
+551 EPNPWMTI
-559 GVTHPVESTVTGKIK
+559 GVTHPVGSTVTGKIK

-609 MLKKGQEVTAVVLSI
+609 MLRKGQEVTAVVISI

-633 GLKQLQEDPWEKIE
+633 GVKQLQDDPWDKIE

-662 IIPKGALVLAD
+662 IITKGALVLAD

-691 LEEPEFA
+691 LEEPELA
-698 FDPQEV
+698 FDPKEV

-728 GREEDEVNKFVQDHL
+728 GRDEDEVNAFVQDHL
-743 EKIKDRRRQKDEK
+743 EKIKERRRQKDKKVREK
-756 AAQKKA
+756 IAE
-762 AKEAA
+762 EAN
-767 EKAAR
+767 
-772 EAKEKAAKEKEAAEK
+772 
-787 ESKEVA
+787 
-793 EKAADEKETVEKESK
+793 
-808 EVVEKAVKEDD
+808 

>member
-6 KAKTKKEE
+6 KAKPEEEEISQVEKKEE
-14 ISKVDKKEENQTK
+14 KETKIVEETVETEEVKEETVEESKEENIEEK
-27 AVEEAVEKEEIK
+27 DEVVSEPSDEVVEEKQEEVV
-39 EEKVEEIKEEEKTE
+39 EEKPEPEESTEEKTSEDNSGEIPAEVKQETKE
-53 ESPEKTDET
+53 EVEEPVEEKAEDKVEDEVVED
-62 SEVEKVVEE
+62 EVEKVEVEP
-71 EATEAEPEKAEES
+71 EAEEKIEE
-84 EEIKE
+84 
-89 ENEEK
+89 
-94 TEEVAGN
+94 
-101 VVEEKVEVIEDQI
+101 VVEEK
-114 EDTKPE
+114 KE
-120 EAEEA
+120 ES
-125 PVDNAEKDAI
+125 K
-135 PEGTQEE
+135 
-142 KKIEEITKKVVEED
+142 VEET
-156 VKVEVEEEVEE
+156 
-167 KLEEVKEQSEPE
+167 EP
-179 TPEPEVK
+179 PKSKP
-186 KEEKKK
+186 KKK
-192 KVAKKKKDVKTE
+192 KATKPAKEKEEKTE

-238 TEVLIDIGF
+238 TEVLVDIGF
-247 KAEGIV
+247 KAEGVV
-253 PISEFGEDVE
+253 PLTEFDPDEE

-274 VNREGRNGRPYLSK
+274 VNREGKNGRPFLSK

-294 KTWRELE
+294 KTWKELE
-301 EKSKTNE
+301 EKSTSNDLVTGT
-308 VITGRVAKR
+308 VIKR

-323 VDVNGIN
+323 VDVQGIN

-351 KELDFRIINYNR
+351 KELDFRIINFNR
-363 EKENIVISRKI
+363 DKENIVISRKI
-374 VIEKEVEKQKEDLM
+374 VIEEEVEKKKEDLM
-388 KKLQID
+388 EKLQVD

-445 KVLDFNKDSEK
+445 KVLDFNKDNEK

-486 TNLTNYGAFVEL
+486 TNITNYGAFVEL

-559 GVTHPVESTVTGKIK
+559 GVTHPVDSTVTGKIK

-609 MLKKGQEVTAVVLSI
+609 ILKKGQEVTAVVLSI

-633 GLKQLQEDPWEKIE
+633 GLKQLQDDPWENIE
-647 ERFPINSEHEIEVIK
+647 EKFPINSEHEIEVIK

-673 KDSGIEGFIPTSH
+673 KESEIEGFIPTSH

-691 LEEPEFA
+691 LEEPELA
-698 FDPQEV
+698 FDHNEM

-728 GREEDEVNKFVQDHL
+728 GRDEEEVNDFVQNHL
-743 EKIKDRRRQKDEK
+743 EKIKERR
-756 AAQKKA
+756 KKREQVEV
-762 AKEAA
+762 EA
-767 EKAAR
+767 EEQEEETIE
-772 EAKEKAAKEKEAAEK
+772 EATSENSE
-787 ESKEVA
+787 ESE
-793 EKAADEKETVEKESK
+793 E
-808 EVVEKAVKEDD
+808 
-819 SSEK
+819 

>member
-1 MADNV
+1 MADNLQ
-6 KAKTKKEE
+6 AKTKKEE
-14 ISKVDKKEENQTK
+14 ISKVEEKEENETK
-27 AVEEAVEKEEIK
+27 AVEKAVEKEEIK
-39 EEKVEEIKEEEKTE
+39 EEKVEEKKEEGKNEELTE
-53 ESPEKTDET
+53 ETEAPT
-62 SEVEKVVEE
+62 EVEETEVEE
-71 EATEAEPEKAEES
+71 VEVETKDEPEISEES
-84 EEIKE
+84 EETKE

-94 TEEVAGN
+94 TEEVNEGVAEEKVEEVKEE
-101 VVEEKVEVIEDQI
+101 VVEEKPEKAEAAKETPEDK
-114 EDTKPE
+114 EPK
-120 EAEEA
+120 EAT
-125 PVDNAEKDAI
+125 DDAI
-135 PEGTQEE
+135 EE
-142 KKIEEITKKVVEED
+142 KVNK
-156 VKVEVEEEVEE
+156 EVEEEVEE
-167 KLEEVKEQSEPE
+167 QPEEEQAEPE
-179 TPEPEVK
+179 LLIEEKKEKKVTKKK
-186 KEEKKK
+186 KEEK
-192 KVAKKKKDVKTE
+192 TE
-204 EMTSLENQIK
+204 DRTTRENQIK

-228 VEGNIIRVDQ
+228 VEGNIVRVDQ
-238 TEVLIDIGF
+238 TEVLVDIGF
-247 KAEGIV
+247 KAEGII
-253 PISEFGEDVE
+253 PISEFGEDAEVK
-263 INVGD
+263 VGD
-268 KVSVYI
+268 KVSVFI
-274 VNREGRNGRPYLSK
+274 IKREGRNGRPYLSK

-294 KTWRELE
+294 KTWQELE

-308 VITGRVAKR
+308 EVKGNVVKR

-323 VDVNGIN
+323 VDIKGIN

-351 KELDFRIINYNR
+351 KELDFRIINFNR

-374 VIEKEVEKQKEDLM
+374 VIEEEIDKKKEDLM
-388 KKLQID
+388 EKLQIE

-423 DMSWGHITHPSEML
+423 DMSWGHIKHPSEML

-445 KVLDFNKDSEK
+445 KVLDFNKDNEK
-456 VSLGLKQ
+456 ISLGLKQ

-522 MLKVGD
+522 MLKVED

-538 KEEHRIS
+538 KDEHRIS

-551 EPNPWLTI
+551 EPNPWMTI
-559 GVTHPVESTVTGKIK
+559 GVTHPVGSTVTGKIK

-609 MLKKGQEVTAVVLSI
+609 MLRKGQEVTAVVLSI
-624 DKVMQRIAL
+624 DKVMQRISL
-633 GLKQLQEDPWEKIE
+633 GVKQLQDDPWDKIE

-662 IIPKGALVLAD
+662 IITKGALVLAD

-691 LEEPEFA
+691 LEEPELA
-698 FDPQEV
+698 FDPKEV

-728 GREEDEVNKFVQDHL
+728 GRDEDEVNAFVQDHL
-743 EKIKDRRRQKDEK
+743 EKIKERRRQKD
-756 AAQKKA
+756 KKA
-762 AKEAA
+762 REKIAEEAN
-767 EKAAR
+767 
-772 EAKEKAAKEKEAAEK
+772 
-787 ESKEVA
+787 
-793 EKAADEKETVEKESK
+793 
-808 EVVEKAVKEDD
+808 

>member
-1 MADNV
+1 MAVNV

-14 ISKVDKKEENQTK
+14 ISKVNEKEKNETK
-27 AVEEAVEKEEIK
+27 VVEETIEEEIK
-39 EEKVEEIKEEEKTE
+39 EEVKEEKVEAIKEEEKTE
-53 ESPEKTDET
+53 ELTEETDGT
-62 SEVEKVVEE
+62 SEVEVTVEE
-71 EATEAEPEKAEES
+71 ETKEETLEDEPEKVEES

-89 ENEEK
+89 ENEE
-94 TEEVAGN
+94 
-101 VVEEKVEVIEDQI
+101 
-114 EDTKPE
+114 
-120 EAEEA
+120 
-125 PVDNAEKDAI
+125 
-135 PEGTQEE
+135 
-142 KKIEEITKKVVEED
+142 
-156 VKVEVEEEVEE
+156 
-167 KLEEVKEQSEPE
+167 
-179 TPEPEVK
+179 
-186 KEEKKK
+186 
-192 KVAKKKKDVKTE
+192 KTE

-238 TEVLIDIGF
+238 TEVLVDIGF

-253 PISEFGEDVE
+253 PISEFGEDAE
-263 INVGD
+263 IKVGD

-294 KTWRELE
+294 KTWQELE

-308 VITGRVAKR
+308 VITGTVAKR

-337 VSTKTLP
+337 VSTKALP

-374 VIEKEVEKQKEDLM
+374 VIEKEVEKQKEVLM
-388 KKLQID
+388 EKLQID

-423 DMSWGHITHPSEML
+423 DMSWGHIKHPSEML

-445 KVLDFNKDSEK
+445 KILDFNKDSEK

-545 LGLKQV
+545 LGLKQF

-609 MLKKGQEVTAVVLSI
+609 ILKKGQEVTAVVLSI
-624 DKVMQRIAL
+624 DRVMQRIAL
-633 GLKQLQEDPWEKIE
+633 GLKQLQDDPWEKIE

-662 IIPKGALVLAD
+662 IITKGALVLAD

-698 FDPQEV
+698 FDPKEV

-728 GREEDEVNKFVQDHL
+728 GREEGEVNAFVQDHL
-743 EKIKDRRRQKDEK
+743 EKIKERRQQRDKK
-756 AAQKKA
+756 AADKKA

-767 EKAAR
+767 EKATK
-772 EAKEKAAKEKEAAEK
+772 EANEKAAKEKEAAEK

-793 EKAADEKETVEKESK
+793 EKETKET
-808 EVVEKAVKEDD
+808 D

>member
-6 KAKTKKEE
+6 QAKTKEEE
-14 ISKVDKKEENQTK
+14 ISKVEKKEENKTK
-27 AVEEAVEKEEIK
+27 AVEETVGKEEIK
-39 EEKVEEIKEEEKTE
+39 EEVKEETVEEKKKDEITEEVDEEVVETVEVEEVSIEQVQEEVAKEEPDKPEEPEETPKDEK
-53 ESPEKTDET
+53 PEDVP
-62 SEVEKVVEE
+62 EVVVEE
-71 EATEAEPEKAEES
+71 EIS
-84 EEIKE
+84 
-89 ENEEK
+89 
-94 TEEVAGN
+94 
-101 VVEEKVEVIEDQI
+101 EKV
-114 EDTKPE
+114 PA
-120 EAEEA
+120 EAEEKS
-125 PVDNAEKDAI
+125 KD
-135 PEGTQEE
+135 
-142 KKIEEITKKVVEED
+142 
-156 VKVEVEEEVEE
+156 
-167 KLEEVKEQSEPE
+167 VKEQSEPE
-179 TPEPEVK
+179 VPEPEIK
-186 KEEKKK
+186 KEEKKEK
-192 KVAKKKKDVKTE
+192 KSKKKKEEVKTE
-204 EMTSLENQIK
+204 DMTSLENQIK

-247 KAEGIV
+247 KAEGVV
-253 PISEFGEDVE
+253 PISEFDENGEV
-263 INVGD
+263 NVGD
-268 KVSVYI
+268 KVFVYI
-274 VNREGRNGRPYLSK
+274 INREGRNGRPFLSK

-294 KTWRELE
+294 KTWKELE
-301 EKSKTNE
+301 EKSKTAE
-308 VITGRVAKR
+308 IVTGTVVKR

-323 VDVNGIN
+323 VDVKGIN

-374 VIEKEVEKQKEDLM
+374 VIEEEFEKKKEDLM
-388 KKLQID
+388 KKLHID

-399 VVKNIMEYGV
+399 IVKNIMEYGV

-423 DMSWGHITHPSEML
+423 DMSWGHITHPSDML
-437 NIGDKIKV
+437 NIGDKIKI

-486 TNLTNYGAFVEL
+486 TNITNYGAFVEL
-498 EKGVEGLIHVS
+498 EKGVEGLIHIS

-522 MLKVGD
+522 ILKVAD

-559 GVTHPVESTVTGKIK
+559 GVTHPVGSTVTGKIK

-600 TKRIMHPSE
+600 TRRIMHPSE
-609 MLKKGQEVTAVVLSI
+609 ILKKGQEVTAVVLSI

-633 GLKQLQEDPWEKIE
+633 GLKQLHDDPWEKIE

-662 IIPKGALVLAD
+662 IISKGALVLAD
-673 KDSGIEGFIPTSH
+673 KDSEIEGFIPTSH

-691 LEEPEFA
+691 LEEPELA
-698 FDPQEV
+698 FDKNEV

-728 GREEDEVNKFVQDHL
+728 GRDEEEVNAFVQDHL
-743 EKIKDRRRQKDEK
+743 EKIKDHRRQKEEK
-756 AAQKKA
+756 ASEIKKVT
-762 AKEAA
+762 KE
-767 EKAAR
+767 E
-772 EAKEKAAKEKEAAEK
+772 EP
-787 ESKEVA
+787 
-793 EKAADEKETVEKESK
+793 
-808 EVVEKAVKEDD
+808 
-819 SSEK
+819 SEE